1 MPHDHDSLPVEL
13 ETHLPNHAP
22 RLLRG
27 RISLS
32 DYHDL
37 LHGQAPIVVRL
48 ENCQGC
54 GGASGDLFIRGAHI
68 HSVVRTDAALR

>member
-22 RLLRG
+22 RILRG
-27 RISLS
+27 RISLN

-37 LHGQAPIVVRL
+37 LLGDTPTLVRLTDLHGQ
-48 ENCQGC
+48 
-54 GGASGDLFIRGAHI
+54 SDLFIRGVNI
-68 HSVVRTDAALR
+68 RWVVRTDDSDAAA